1 MKRRKDYAKRIM
13 ISWVIMFLLG
23 MLLGVGTG
31 ILIGKATTK
40 EIINVEESATPTI
53 FLVMKFRK

>member
-53 FLVMKFRK
+53 FF

>member
-40 EIINVEESATPTI
+40 EIINVEE
-53 FLVMKFRK
+53 

>member
-1 MKRRKDYAKRIM
+1 MNYSRSMKRRKDYAKRIM

-31 ILIGKATTK
+31 ILIGKATIK

-53 FLVMKFRK
+53 FF